1 MNQNTQK
8 IIEIIKLLKKF
19 GENIGEEISDCIYR
33 DKDDME
39 EIIFNYKLH
48 IKIFLFSVFCLF
60 LFSTHNVNGWGL
72 IPLNDFFAL
81 YPIIIFEFLYLIFL
95 FFKQIK
101 YKDFRDN
108 IIFNFK
114 FHFYMFISLIL
125 IFCLMLCIPPA
136 EQTKFSIT
144 TFNVSNGLCILSFI
158 FISIALELI
167 YLFFLC
173 LRKIFLF
180 LKK

>member
-8 IIEIIKLLKKF
+8 IIEIIKLSKEF
-19 GENIGEEISDCIYR
+19 GEDIGEKISDCIYR

-60 LFSTHNVNGWGL
+60 LFSTYNVNGWGL

-81 YPIIIFEFLYLIFL
+81 YPIIIFEFLYLTFL

-125 IFCLMLCIPPA
+125 ILCLMFCILA
-136 EQTKFSIT
+136 NQTKFSIT
-144 TFNVSNGLCILSFI
+144 TFNVHNGLCILSFI